1 MPDFESIRDAKA
13 DLVLA
18 HLHFAVLFD
27 SIKNEAA
34 ITLEDDAT
42 GDLSVPVTAESAG
55 IIEKAAGVSMTHEMD
70 STDIEG
76 YGEADPVRTIISKR
90 SVKFEAKFLET
101 NKTVLEKFWGTVFD
115 DTNLDVS
122 ETGGV
127 TIKAPSLPKN
137 TFYRA
142 YLVATDD
149 VNGEDLYAYYVMPRV
164 KLVNVANQDSKD
176 NDAVS
181 FTLTFQ
187 AYRDAEV
194 GFSVLQGWCG
204 PGWRKLVHK
213 TGFVAEPTAIE
224 ASPATLSLTAAAGSS
239 HTGQISVAA
248 DNGINVTP
256 DCSYSSSDTAKATVS
271 ASGLVTGV
279 AGGSATITVSYE
291 LPDGSDATDTV
302 SVTVTGAS

>member
-1 MPDFESIRDAKA
+1 MPDFETIRDAKA

-27 SIKNEAA
+27 SISNEAA
-34 ITLEDDAT
+34 VTLEDAAT
-42 GDLSVPVTAESAG
+42 GDLDVPVTAESAG

-115 DTNLDVS
+115 ESNLEVT

-127 TIKAPSLPKN
+127 TIKAPTLPKN

-142 YLVATDD
+142 YLIATDD

-164 KLVNVANQDSKD
+164 KLVNVSNQDSKD

-181 FTLTFQ
+181 YTLTFQ
-187 AYRDAEV
+187 AYRDNNV

-204 PGWRKLVHK
+204 PGWRKLIHK
-213 TGFVAEPTAIE
+213 TGFVSAPTAIE
-224 ASPATLSLTAAAGSS
+224 ATPGSATLAPAA
-239 HTGQISVAA
+239 TQQISVSA

-256 DCSYSSSDTAKATVS
+256 DCTYSSSQPSKATVS
-271 ASGLVTGV
+271 SGGLVTGV
-279 AGGSATITVSYE
+279 SSGSATITVSFE
-291 LPDGSDATDTV
+291 LPDGTSATDTV
-302 SVTVTGAS
+302 AVTVS

>member
-1 MPDFESIRDAKA
+1 MPDFETIRDAKA

-27 SIKNEAA
+27 NYANDA
-34 ITLEDDAT
+34 VATLEDPAT
-42 GDLSVPVTAESAG
+42 GDLDVPATAESAG
-55 IIEKAAGVSMTHEMD
+55 VIEKSAGVSMTHEID
-70 STDIEG
+70 SSDIEG
-76 YGEADPVRTIISKR
+76 YGEAEPVRTIISKR

-115 DTNLDVS
+115 DTNLDVT

-127 TIKAPSLPKN
+127 TIKAPTLPKN

-142 YLVATDD
+142 YLIATDD

-176 NDAVS
+176 NDAVAY
-181 FTLTFQ
+181 TLTFQ
-187 AYRDAEV
+187 AFRDNNM

-213 TGFVAEPTAIE
+213 TGFVAEPTSIE
-224 ASPATLSLTAAAGSS
+224 ATPGTATISTSGTS
-239 HTGQISVAA
+239 QISVAA

-256 DCSYSSSDTAKATVS
+256 DCVYTSSDKTKATVS
-271 ASGLVTGV
+271 STGLISGV
-279 AGGSATITVSYE
+279 ASGSATITVSFE
-291 LPDGSDATDTV
+291 LPDGSNATDTV
-302 SVTVTGAS
+302 SVTVS

>member
-1 MPDFESIRDAKA
+1 MPDFETIRDAKA

-27 SIKNEAA
+27 SIGNDVAA
-34 ITLEDDAT
+34 TLEDAAT
-42 GDLSVPVTAESAG
+42 GDLDVPATAESAG
-55 IIEKAAGVSMTHEMD
+55 IIEKAAGVSITNEMD

-90 SVKFEAKFLET
+90 SVQFEAKFLET
-101 NKTVLEKFWGTVFD
+101 NKVVLEKFWGTVFD
-115 DTNLDVS
+115 DDNLDVS
-122 ETGGV
+122 DHGGV
-127 TIKAPSLPKN
+127 TIKAPTLPKN

-164 KLVNVANQDSKD
+164 KLVNVGNQESRD
-176 NDAVS
+176 NEAVGY
-181 FTLTFQ
+181 TLTFQ
-187 AYRDAEV
+187 AYRDNSV

-213 TGFVAEPTAIE
+213 TGFVTAPTSIE
-224 ASPATLSLTAAAGSS
+224 ATPATATVTVGGTEQLAVTAS
-239 HTGQISVAA
+239 
-248 DNGINVTP
+248 NGLNVTP
-256 DCSYSSSDTAKATVS
+256 DCQYVSSDATKATVS

-279 AGGSATITVSYE
+279 AAGSATVTVSFE

-302 SVTVTGAS
+302 SVTVS

>member
-1 MPDFESIRDAKA
+1 MPDFETIRDAKA

-27 SIKNEAA
+27 SVSNDAVT
-34 ITLEDDAT
+34 TLEDAAT
-42 GDLSVPVTAESAG
+42 GDLDIPVTAESAG
-55 IIEKAAGVSMTHEMD
+55 IIEKSAGVSMTHEMD

-76 YGEADPVRTIISKR
+76 YGEAEPVRTIISKR
-90 SVKFEAKFLET
+90 SVQFEAKFLET

-122 ETGGV
+122 EHGGV
-127 TIKAPSLPKN
+127 TIKAPTLPKN

-149 VNGEDLYAYYVMPRV
+149 VNGEDLYAYYIMPRI
-164 KLVNVANQDSKD
+164 KLTNVSNQDSKD
-176 NDAVS
+176 NEAVGY
-181 FTLTFQ
+181 TLTFQ
-187 AYRDAEV
+187 AFRDNNA

-213 TGFVAEPTAIE
+213 TGFVAEPTAVE
-224 ASPATLSLTAAAGSS
+224 AVSASS
-239 HTGQISVAA
+239 SISVAGTTQITAEA

-256 DCSYSSSDTAKATVS
+256 DCTYSSSSASTATVS
-271 ASGLVTGV
+271 SSGLVTGV
-279 AGGSATITVSYE
+279 SSGSATITVSFT
-291 LPDGSDATDTV
+291 LPDGTDVTDTV
-302 SVTVTGAS
+302 SITVGA

>member
-1 MPDFESIRDAKA
+1 MPDFETIRDAKA

-27 SIKNEAA
+27 SLSSDAA
-34 ITLEDDAT
+34 VTLEDAAT
-42 GDLSVPVTAESAG
+42 GDLDIPAGAESAG

-70 STDIEG
+70 TTDIEG

-90 SVKFEAKFLET
+90 SVQFEAKFLES

-122 ETGGV
+122 EHGGV

-149 VNGEDLYAYYVMPRV
+149 VNGDDLYAYYIMPRV
-164 KLVNVANQDSKD
+164 KLVNVSNQESRD
-176 NDAVS
+176 NEAVGY
-181 FTLTFQ
+181 TLTFQ
-187 AYRDAEV
+187 AYRDNAV
-194 GFSVLQGWCG
+194 GFSILQGWCG

-213 TGFVAEPTAIE
+213 TGFVSVPTSIE
-224 ASPATLSLTAAAGSS
+224 ATPATASVAAGSNTQLEVS
-239 HTGQISVAA
+239 AS
-248 DNGINVTP
+248 NGINVTP
-256 DCSYSSSDTAKATVS
+256 DCSYSSSDATKATVNG
-271 ASGLVTGV
+271 SGQITGV
-279 AGGSATITVSYE
+279 AAGSATITVSFE
-291 LPDGSDATDTV
+291 LPDGTDATDTV
-302 SVTVTGAS
+302 AVTVTS

>member
-27 SIKNEAA
+27 SIGNDVAA
-34 ITLEDDAT
+34 TLEDAAT
-42 GDLSVPVTAESAG
+42 GDLDVPATAESAG
-55 IIEKAAGVSMTHEMD
+55 IIEKAAGVSITSEMD
-70 STDIEG
+70 TTDIEG

-90 SVKFEAKFLET
+90 SVQFEAKFLET
-101 NKTVLEKFWGTVFD
+101 NKTVLEQFWGTVFD

-122 ETGGV
+122 EHGGV
-127 TIKAPSLPKN
+127 TIKAPTLPKN

-164 KLVNVANQDSKD
+164 KLVNVGNQESRD
-176 NDAVS
+176 NEAVGY
-181 FTLTFQ
+181 TLTFQ
-187 AYRDAEV
+187 AYRDNAV

-213 TGFVAEPTAIE
+213 TGFVAAPTAIE
-224 ASPATLSLTAAAGSS
+224 VDPATATVSVGSTTQLAVTAS
-239 HTGQISVAA
+239 
-248 DNGINVTP
+248 NGVNVTP
-256 DCSYSSSDTAKATVS
+256 DCQYTSSDPTKATVS

-279 AGGSATITVSYE
+279 AAGSATVTASFE

-302 SVTVTGAS
+302 SVTVS

>member
-1 MPDFESIRDAKA
+1 MPDFETIRDAKA

-27 SIKNEAA
+27 SIGNDVAA
-34 ITLEDDAT
+34 TLEDAAT
-42 GDLSVPVTAESAG
+42 GDLDVPATAESAG
-55 IIEKAAGVSMTHEMD
+55 IIEKAAGVSITNEMD

-90 SVKFEAKFLET
+90 SVQFEAKFLET
-101 NKTVLEKFWGTVFD
+101 NKVVLEKFWGTVFD
-115 DTNLDVS
+115 DDNLDVS
-122 ETGGV
+122 DHGGV
-127 TIKAPSLPKN
+127 TIKAPTLPKN

-164 KLVNVANQDSKD
+164 KLVNVGNQESRD
-176 NDAVS
+176 NEAVGY
-181 FTLTFQ
+181 TLTFQ
-187 AYRDAEV
+187 AYRDNSV

-213 TGFVAEPTAIE
+213 TGFVTPPTAIE
-224 ASPATLSLTAAAGSS
+224 VTPATASLTVGGTEQLAVTAS
-239 HTGQISVAA
+239 
-248 DNGINVTP
+248 NGLNVTP
-256 DCSYSSSDTAKATVS
+256 DCQYSSSDATKATVS

-279 AGGSATITVSYE
+279 DTGSATITVSFE

-302 SVTVTGAS
+302 SVTVS

>member
-1 MPDFESIRDAKA
+1 MPDFETIRDAKA

-27 SIKNEAA
+27 SIGNDVAA
-34 ITLEDDAT
+34 TLEDAAT
-42 GDLSVPVTAESAG
+42 GDLDVPATAESAG
-55 IIEKAAGVSMTHEMD
+55 IIEKAAGVSITNEMD

-90 SVKFEAKFLET
+90 SVQFEAKFLET
-101 NKTVLEKFWGTVFD
+101 NKVVLEKFWGTVFD
-115 DTNLDVS
+115 DDNLDVS
-122 ETGGV
+122 DHGGV
-127 TIKAPSLPKN
+127 TIKAPTLPKN

-164 KLVNVANQDSKD
+164 KLVNVGNQESRD
-176 NDAVS
+176 NEAVGY
-181 FTLTFQ
+181 TLTFQ
-187 AYRDAEV
+187 AYRDNSV

-213 TGFVAEPTAIE
+213 TGFVTAPTAIE
-224 ASPATLSLTAAAGSS
+224 VDPATATVAVGSTTQLAVTAS
-239 HTGQISVAA
+239 
-248 DNGINVTP
+248 NGLNVTP
-256 DCSYSSSDTAKATVS
+256 DCQYTSSDPTKATVS

-279 AGGSATITVSYE
+279 ASGSATVTVSFE

-302 SVTVTGAS
+302 SVTVS

>member
-1 MPDFESIRDAKA
+1 MPDFENIRDAKA

-27 SIKNEAA
+27 SISSDAA
-34 ITLEDDAT
+34 VTLEDAAT
-42 GDLSVPVTAESAG
+42 GDLDVPATAQSAG
-55 IIEKAAGVSMTHEMD
+55 IIEKAAGVSLTHEMD

-90 SVKFEAKFLET
+90 SVQFEAKFLET
-101 NKTVLEKFWGTVFD
+101 NKVVLEKFWGTVFD

-122 ETGGV
+122 EHGGV

-137 TFYRA
+137 VFYRA

-149 VNGEDLYAYYVMPRV
+149 VNGEDLYAYYVMPRI
-164 KLVNVANQDSKD
+164 KLVNVANQESRD
-176 NDAVS
+176 NEAVGY
-181 FTLTFQ
+181 TLTFQ
-187 AYRDAEV
+187 AYRDNEV

-213 TGFVAEPTAIE
+213 TGFVTAPTAIE
-224 ASPATLSLTAAAGSS
+224 ATATLTATVAAGVN
-239 HTGQISVAA
+239 HEKQIVVTAS
-248 DNGINVTP
+248 NGLNVTP
-256 DCSYSSSDTAKATVS
+256 DCRYTSSDPTKASVS

-279 AGGSATITVSYE
+279 AVGSATITVKYE

-302 SVTVTGAS
+302 AVTVTA

>member
-27 SIKNEAA
+27 NISSEAA
-34 ITLEDDAT
+34 ITLEDAAT
-42 GDLSVPVTAESAG
+42 GGLTVPATAESAG
-55 IIEKAAGVSMTHEMD
+55 IIEKSAGVSLTHEMD

-101 NKTVLEKFWGTVFD
+101 NKAVLEKFWGTVFD

-149 VNGEDLYAYYVMPRV
+149 VNGSDLYAYYVMPRV

-181 FTLTFQ
+181 YTLTFQ

-213 TGFVAEPTAIE
+213 TGFVAEPTAID
-224 ASPATLSLTAAAGSS
+224 ATPATATVTAASGST
-239 HTGQISVAA
+239 HTRQILVTA

-256 DCSYSSSDTAKATVS
+256 DCTYTSSDKTKATVS
-271 ASGLVTGV
+271 PTGLVTGV
-279 AGGSATITVSYE
+279 AVGSATITASFE
-291 LPDGSDATDTV
+291 LPDGSNTTSTVAITV
-302 SVTVTGAS
+302 S

>member
-27 SIKNEAA
+27 SVANDAA
-34 ITLEDDAT
+34 VTLEDAAT
-42 GDLSVPVTAESAG
+42 GDLELPVTAESAG

-76 YGEADPVRTIISKR
+76 YGEAEPVRTIISKR

-122 ETGGV
+122 EHGGV
-127 TIKAPSLPKN
+127 TIKAPTLPKN

-149 VNGEDLYAYYVMPRV
+149 VNGEDLYAYYIMPRV
-164 KLVNVANQDSKD
+164 KLTNVSNQDSKD

-181 FTLTFQ
+181 YTLTFQ
-187 AYRDAEV
+187 AFRDNAT

-213 TGFVAEPTAIE
+213 TGFVAEPTAIAATP
-224 ASPATLSLTAAAGSS
+224 ASATVAAAG
-239 HTGQISVAA
+239 TTQIAVEA

-256 DCSYSSSDTAKATVS
+256 DCTYSSSAPAKATVS
-271 ASGLVTGV
+271 SSGLVTGV
-279 AGGSATITVSYE
+279 SSGSATITVSFD
-291 LPDGSDATDTV
+291 LPDGTTATDTV
-302 SVTVTGAS
+302 AITVS

>member
-27 SIKNEAA
+27 SIRNEAA
-34 ITLEDDAT
+34 VTLEDAAT
-42 GDLSVPVTAESAG
+42 GDLEVPATAESAG

-76 YGEADPVRTIISKR
+76 YGEAEPVRTIISKR
-90 SVKFEAKFLET
+90 SVQFEAKFLET
-101 NKTVLEKFWGTVFD
+101 NKVVLEKFWGTVFD
-115 DTNLDVS
+115 ESNLDVS

-127 TIKAPSLPKN
+127 TIKAPTLPKN

-149 VNGEDLYAYYVMPRV
+149 VNGNDLYAYYIMPRV

-181 FTLTFQ
+181 YTLTFQ
-187 AYRDAEV
+187 AFRDNEV

-204 PGWRKLVHK
+204 PGWRSLVHK
-213 TGFVAEPTAIE
+213 TGFVTPPTGVE
-224 ASPATLSLTAAAGSS
+224 ASPGSLSLTTTGSGR
-239 HTGQISVAA
+239 TGQIAA
-248 DNGINVTP
+248 TASNGINVTP
-256 DCSYSSSDTAKATVS
+256 DCRFSSSDTSKATVS

-279 AGGSATITVSYE
+279 ASGSATITVTYE
-291 LPDGSDATDTV
+291 LPDGTDVTDTV
-302 SVTVTGAS
+302 AVTVSSGS